1 MANLMVYVW
10 NLQFDLVHL
19 MANLM
24 RFKPDLILDYSTNKA
39 VYGVQTFNINSVH
52 LKTIYNNLLHLKYVC
67 LEVYMV
73 Y

>member
-1 MANLMVYVW
+1 
-10 NLQFDLVHL
+10 